1 MTSTAPEVSV
11 SAKIWCADETLR
23 MAVEML
29 ANKRG
34 IPTIDALLEFVKS
47 PVYDAL
53 YDVSTGMWGEGPTM
67 LLDDL
72 EHHVSDSAGE

>member
-1 MTSTAPEVSV
+1 MTSTTPEVSV
-11 SAKIWCADETLR
+11 NAKLWCADENLR

-29 ANKRG
+29 SKKRG
-34 IPTIDALLEFVKS
+34 ISTTEALLEFVKS

-53 YDVSTGMWGEGPTM
+53 YDVNTGMWGEGPTM

-72 EHHVSDSAGE
+72 ERHPQ